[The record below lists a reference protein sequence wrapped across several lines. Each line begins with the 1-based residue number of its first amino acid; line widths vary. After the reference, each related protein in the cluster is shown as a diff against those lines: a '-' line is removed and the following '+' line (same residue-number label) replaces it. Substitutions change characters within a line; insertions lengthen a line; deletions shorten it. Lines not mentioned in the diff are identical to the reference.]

1 MVVAIYPFMK
11 RITNWP
17 QLVLGLAF
25 SWGALMGWAAEF
37 GDLDA
42 PALLLYAGSVLWVI
56 GYDTIYAHQDKEDDA
71 IVGVRSTARLFGERH
86 EDPGWSGSMAARW
99 CCLPA
104 PTPPPTCRCR
114 RWPACWPPARIC
126 GGRCSGSTSTIPTSA

>member
-1 MVVAIYPFMK
+1 MK

-25 SWGALMGWAAEF
+25 SWGALMGWAAAF

-71 IVGVRSTARLFGERH
+71 LVGVRSTARLFG
-86 EDPGWSGSMAARW
+86 DNTKSWLVGLYGGALVLFAGAFAVGAR
-99 CCLPA
+99 
-104 PTPPPTCRCR
+104 CRCR
-114 RWPACWPPARIC
+114 RWPGCSPPARIC